1 MVWIRCLCL
10 VACSVAASAQTRL
23 SVDQLMSFVKSSVEL
38 KHQDRQV
45 AIYLSRVKLTQKLE
59 DRTVEEM
66 QGLGAGPKTVETL
79 HALAEASKNLPPP
92 PPKTVVRLTSPIP
105 PPSDEEQKELIAQ
118 LREYAMN
125 YSKNLPDFLCTQ
137 VTRRYADPSGLQF
150 WQALDTLTVR
160 LSFFEQKENYKLVLV
175 NNQVTERSYESLG
188 GATSTG
194 EFGSMLREIFEP
206 DTQTQFH
213 WERWATLRGRRAHVL
228 SYRVAQAN
236 SRWRISYERTQ
247 EIVAGYTGLI
257 YVDKATDMVL
267 KITLEAQDIPPSFP
281 VRQAATT
288 LDYDYTKIGE
298 RTYLLPLSAQIKMRQ
313 GKVLTKNDVE
323 FRLYRKFS
331 SDANITFDTPEPLS
345 EDQIKEQPPK

>member
-1 MVWIRCLCL
+1 MFVRIRILICLL
-10 VACSVAASAQTRL
+10 GSIAALAQSRL
-23 SVDQLMSFVKSSVEL
+23 TLDQLMSFVKSSVEL
-38 KHQDRQV
+38 KHADKQV
-45 AIYLSRVKLTQKLE
+45 AVYLSRVKLAEKLD

-66 QGLGAGPKTVETL
+66 QGLGAGPKTVEAL
-79 HALAEASKNLPPP
+79 RVLAEASKNLAPPA
-92 PPKTVVRLTSPIP
+92 PKVVRIVPAIP
-105 PPSDEEQKELIAQ
+105 PPSAADQKELISRM
-118 LREYAMN
+118 REYAMS

-137 VTRRYADPSGLQF
+137 VTRRFADPSGMQF
-150 WQALDTLTVR
+150 WQSLDTLTVR
-160 LSFFEQKENYKLVLV
+160 LTYFEQKESYKLVLV
-175 NNQVTERSYESLG
+175 NNRVTDRPYESLG

-206 DTQTQFH
+206 ESQAQFK
-213 WERWATLRGRRAHVL
+213 WERWATLRGRRAHVF

-257 YVDKATDMVL
+257 YMDKATDMVL
-267 KITLEAQDIPPSFP
+267 KITLDAEDIPPSFP
-281 VRQAATT
+281 VNQASTM
-288 LDYDYTKIGE
+288 LDYDYTKIGD
-298 RTYLLPLSAQIKMRQ
+298 RTFLLPLSAQVRMRQ

-331 SDANITFDTPEPLS
+331 SDASITFDTPEPLS